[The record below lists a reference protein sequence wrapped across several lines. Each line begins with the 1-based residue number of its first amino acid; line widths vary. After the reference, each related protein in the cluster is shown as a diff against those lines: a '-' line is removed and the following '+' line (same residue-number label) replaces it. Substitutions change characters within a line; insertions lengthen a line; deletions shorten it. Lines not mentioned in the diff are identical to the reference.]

1 MKKCIISFV
10 LFLFFLAIP
19 SSVHAQAVCP
29 AQGDTKTNFDTATNK
44 CYSHSDV
51 GFNAG
56 LNTQGGQ
63 TTCGPVRCP
72 GDHTSPYNPGNTC
85 IVKKNNQCFAG
96 TGPSGFDTPGCTAA
110 STSPLAG
117 CPQPMGLRIQVND
130 VQGKPIPN
138 ATYNVTI
145 HYEDSAAGKNDGKTK
160 IVSVKTDTLGQAT
173 ITGVLY
179 SGDHFTLSMSGS
191 ISDAFSPTQ
200 IGNNT
205 NIGDQ
210 EMNTPTSCGTQMENG
225 TYNKPCAF
233 THSITANLTIIPA
246 NNAAPKLP
254 PDRTV
259 INAEQSVATTL
270 QALAVIGI
278 IAVGINGMLGLGS
291 DPKK

>member
-1 MKKCIISFV
+1 MKKCIVGFA
-10 LFLFFLAIP
+10 LFIFSIVIP

-29 AQGDTKTNFDTATNK
+29 APGDTKTNFDTATNK

-72 GDHTSPYNPGNTC
+72 GDHTNPYNQGNTC

-96 TGPSGFDTPGCTAA
+96 TGPSGFDTPGCTAS
-110 STSPLAG
+110 STTPLAG
-117 CPQPMGLRIQVND
+117 CPQPMGLRIQIND
-130 VQGKPIPN
+130 SQGKSLVNTSFTAKIQ
-138 ATYNVTI
+138 
-145 HYEDSAAGKNDGKTK
+145 YEGSASGKNDGKTK
-160 IVSVKTDTLGQAT
+160 NIPITTDAQGQAT

-179 SGDHFTLSMSGS
+179 SGDHFIISMSGS
-191 ISDAFSPTQ
+191 IADTFMPTQ
-200 IGNNT
+200 IGTDT

-225 TYNKPCAF
+225 TYNKPCIF
-233 THSITANLTIIPA
+233 TRSIAANITVIPA
-246 NNAAPKLP
+246 NNASQTIPKDP
-254 PDRTV
+254 TV
-259 INAEQSVATTL
+259 FNVEQSVATTL
-270 QALAVIGI
+270 QVVAVIGI
-278 IAVGINGMLGLGS
+278 IAVGVNGMLGLGS